1 MKNILKLP
9 AAWTSSSISLSFG
22 ICVAASSWHV
32 SCRNKTVYLFVL
44 FVLFVLFI
52 IFASC
57 FIKSPGNIFDH
68 LSIKVVDLRAS

>member
-44 FVLFVLFI
+44 FVLFI